1 MQPILSFHP
10 HRRARRPRGAPLLL
24 AAFLL
29 ASALVAAWLPGCR
42 EGALEPDLGGPAV
55 EESGGAE
62 FLAAALDEIE
72 LVADGAPGSVPVA
85 GAVPGTTTKR
95 RILRAAAADTTYVY
109 GEILP
114 GGYGAVVTER
124 HAYPKGILLITVRR
138 SYGTELAHLVS
149 DTRRYT
155 SDAAFA
161 ADSAEQTNRTEV
173 YGPTV
178 DTIVTHVDR
187 NGRSE
192 TYTFRLPVVTRVTNP
207 ADGSV
212 RVTTR
217 FADAGAVVTEVRDGS
232 GQLISRRTSSGAAD
246 GAILST
252 ILYADSTWRS
262 TRTIGRADGSVLRD
276 VTSGP

>member
-1 MQPILSFHP
+1 MQPTLSFHP
-10 HRRARRPRGAPLLL
+10 ERRGRGAPLLIVALVIAAAL
-24 AAFLL
+24 AA
-29 ASALVAAWLPGCR
+29 AWVPGCR
-42 EGALEPDLGGPAV
+42 EGAVDPAPGEPGAV
-55 EESGGAE
+55 DQARGEE
-62 FLAAALDEIE
+62 FLASALDEIE
-72 LVADGAPGSVPVA
+72 AIADAAPGSVP
-85 GAVPGTTTKR
+85 AV
-95 RILRAAAADTTYVY
+95 AADTTYVY

-138 SYGTELAHLVS
+138 SYGTELAHLVT

-155 SDAAFA
+155 SEAAFL

-173 YGPTV
+173 YGLTA
-178 DTIVTHVDR
+178 DTIVTYVDR
-187 NGRSE
+187 NGLSE
-192 TYTFRLPVVTRVTNP
+192 TYTFRLPVVSKVTNP

-217 FADAGAVVTEVRDGS
+217 FADAGAVVTEVRDGA
-232 GQLISRRTSSGAAD
+232 GLLVSRRTSSGAAD

-262 TRTIGRADGSVLRD
+262 TRTIGQADGSVLRD